1 MALHKKNQLVNSFKE
16 SLSPDQKAAMRMME
30 ERILV
35 NDTNCTF
42 RDDRFYIFRFLKA
55 HQFNVDKAERLLK
68 QHIAYRRI
76 LGLDSEKFMNQI
88 NQHFHKYFTRG
99 DFGFDKEG
107 RPVVY
112 FPFGNIDPKAI
123 IYFHNLPLSGQMP
136 RKHHANTVRNQ
147 VCCTYFCVYR
157 WPGMLYS
164 FKGSDILK
172 AMLVYQEKSRRLC
185 KQVREERGCS
195 VYQSIYVIDMQGIG
209 QKHLWKPGLEVFSQ
223 IASSLEQHAPE
234 SLYRLYII
242 NAPTIFNV
250 FYQIVRPVLD
260 ENTKK
265 KIRVFGSDYKGA
277 LLEDIAPEQLPA
289 FYGGLCF
296 GSNGDNKCSHAISYG
311 GPVPKEL
318 YFNDT
323 VKPSKLTAVTVNRQ
337 SETLIPIEVDTDLAT
352 ISWFVKSLSQN
363 DVGFGIYYS
372 PDGSTDKVEDMEMI
386 VPYFRLLTCFVPEY
400 GSVQVNRR
408 GKYFMRLNNK
418 YSYFSSKHLEYNFSV
433 AVADTPSE

>member
-1 MALHKKNQLVNSFKE
+1 MNAMALHKKNQLVNSFKE

-112 FPFGNIDPKAI
+112 FPFGNIDPK
-123 IYFHNLPLSGQMP
+123 
-136 RKHHANTVRNQ
+136 
-147 VCCTYFCVYR
+147 
-157 WPGMLYS
+157 GMLYS

-408 GKYFMRLNNK
+408 GKCEI
-418 YSYFSSKHLEYNFSV
+418 SC
-433 AVADTPSE
+433 D